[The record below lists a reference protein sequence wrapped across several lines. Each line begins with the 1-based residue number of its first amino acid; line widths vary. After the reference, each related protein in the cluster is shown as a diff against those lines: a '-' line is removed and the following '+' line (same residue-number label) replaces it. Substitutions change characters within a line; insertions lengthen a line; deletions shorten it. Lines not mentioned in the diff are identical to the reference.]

1 MGYTNPVEDMMQEAE
16 GVGTLLQNLAAM
28 GITCPE
34 LIQASIESE
43 TNFVEVIEAQLK
55 AAGEV
60 QAMVDGIDQ
69 YTKTLGE
76 RKDRFKRMVDQIR
89 EGIAEAMNRADKK
102 SLVTAFGTV
111 STGKAA
117 ARLNVTAE
125 AKVPEHYFGMAL
137 NSAELKKDLVAWQK
151 GLDALDKIK
160 DEEERTKARA
170 EYLKKHPPIPGAELI
185 EGKAT
190 LTIRRK

>member
-1 MGYTNPVEDMMQEAE
+1 MGYENPKEDMMQEAE

-43 TNFVEVIEAQLK
+43 TNFVEIVEAQLK

-60 QAMVDGIDQ
+60 EAMIDGLDE
-69 YTKTLGE
+69 YTKSLGE
-76 RKDRFKRMVDQIR
+76 RKKRFKKMVDQIR
-89 EGIAEAMNRADKK
+89 EGIAEALARAEKK

-117 ARLNVTAE
+117 ARLNVVSE
-125 AKVPEHYFGMAL
+125 SNVPEQYFGMTL
-137 NSAELKKDLVAWQK
+137 NTDELK
-151 GLDALDKIK
+151 
-160 DEEERTKARA
+160 R
-170 EYLKKHPPIPGAELI
+170 
-185 EGKAT
+185 
-190 LTIRRK
+190 